1 MFTKTSLN
9 LDIQTQYFDLLREF
23 LDSEYTA
30 LRHGEI
36 FEVFQLE
43 RSIHSILRTIHA
55 RRAELRE
62 QLTGLSVREY
72 ASELPAHLG
81 SIVLRKLDCLT
92 GLEAACADKAAR
104 NAEESMM
111 LAGPELGSPSMM
123 AGGNYIDSVLQGRV
137 Q

>member
-23 LDSEYTA
+23 LDSEYKA
-30 LRHGEI
+30 LQHGEI

-43 RSIHSILRTIHA
+43 RAIHSILRTIHA
-55 RRAELRE
+55 RRMELRD
-62 QLTGLSVREY
+62 QLMGLSIREY

-81 SIVLRKLDCLT
+81 SIVLRKLDRLT
-92 GLEAACADKAAR
+92 GLEGECAGKAAR
-104 NAEESMM
+104 NADMSMA
-111 LAGPELGSPSMM
+111 LAGPELDFPAVMT
-123 AGGNYIDSVLQGRV
+123 GGNYTDGVMQGRV